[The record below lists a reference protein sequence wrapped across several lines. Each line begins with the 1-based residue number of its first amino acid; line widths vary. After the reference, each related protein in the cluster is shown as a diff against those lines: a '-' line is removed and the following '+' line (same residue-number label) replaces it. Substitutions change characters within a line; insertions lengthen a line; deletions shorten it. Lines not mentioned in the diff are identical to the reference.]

1 MLEFLRRTD
10 GTERRCL
17 SINRSRYFATMSGV
31 LKLVAS
37 NSNCGLQARLSYAC
51 TTGYRAPS
59 TQTRKHSLPAH
70 RTDIQH
76 KNTEQTAGAVAA
88 RRYGMRWRWG
98 PDRGWREVES
108 GGDKQ
113 VAPPVP
119 GSSHTRKR
127 VERRSHGRRAGDLRS
142 SSDLGPANWGSQ
154 TSWCTGEARRDRC
167 ATFRV
172 RPVCLASWAYR
183 DGPRPRRGTS
193 GSELLAKS
201 GPVTNR
207 CQSIRPCVQAD
218 VTPPTT
224 ECGRSRGSP
233 PPPP

>member
-1 MLEFLRRTD
+1 M
-10 GTERRCL
+10 GGK
-17 SINRSRYFATMSGV
+17 S
-31 LKLVAS
+31 LV
-37 NSNCGLQARLSYAC
+37 
-51 TTGYRAPS
+51 T
-59 TQTRKHSLPAH
+59 KHKAKEH
-70 RTDIQH
+70 RTNRRHRRGSALRHAMACDGG
-76 KNTEQTAGAVAA
+76 GAL
-88 RRYGMRWRWG
+88 
-98 PDRGWREVES
+98 EVES
-108 GGDKQ
+108 GDKQ